1 MRQRFADFFVER
13 LVTSFKFRKMRL
25 NGHVASLLVSDWLP
39 DTESVHQ
46 LGWNF
51 DARLGCATQQSPME
65 LRKYLATPYRLE
77 PAGTNRDNFP
87 GCAPLS
93 VASRSAQP
101 WH

>member
-39 DTESVHQ
+39 DTESVQQ

-51 DARLGCATQQSPME
+51 DARLGCAAQQSPME
-65 LRKYLATPYRLE
+65 LSRYLATPYCLE
-77 PAGTNRDNFP
+77 SIGTNRDNFP
-87 GCAPLS
+87 GCAHHSL
-93 VASRSAQP
+93 ASRSAQR